1 MPSPIQPRLF
11 ATALTAI
18 ALAFGTSDASL
29 ASQDK
34 PLLTLTVSSF
44 VVSPGTSLSVTVA
57 SPAGQQFPAILLIG
71 TGPLGITPVMALP
84 ATISL
89 AIPGD
94 ASFGREHLTAMA
106 RTAAGQEVEARVA
119 VDIMRP
125 DLPTKLTADVPQITF
140 DDQGKVTDISL
151 LAEFSD
157 GSLFRVAES
166 AAVSYVS
173 TNPKVAIARDYGHV
187 LAVGAG
193 QGSIIAT
200 YATSGKSVRAVIPVI
215 VPAPRFKVTPPSLDF
230 GSVPLRAAVTR
241 ELTLTNTFDEP
252 LPISEV
258 STFPGF
264 VQTNTC
270 VSSAPIPSG
279 GSCTLTVTFVP
290 ERVDVHEGFL
300 RVSDALGETGY
311 WLTGAG
317 VLASP
322 KKAP

>member
-1 MPSPIQPRLF
+1 MPSPTQPRLL
-11 ATALTAI
+11 AGALTVI
-18 ALAFGTSDASL
+18 ALAFATSDASL

-34 PLLTLTVSSF
+34 PPLTLAVSSS
-44 VVSPGTSLSVTVA
+44 VVSPGTNLSVTVA
-57 SPAGQQFPAILLIG
+57 SPAGQQFPVVLLVG
-71 TGPLGITPVMALP
+71 TGPFGITPVRTLP
-84 ATISL
+84 ATISI
-89 AIPGD
+89 AIPGN

-106 RTAAGQEVEARVA
+106 RTAAGQEVEVRVA

-125 DLPTKLTADVPQITF
+125 DLPTKLTADFPQITF
-140 DDQGKVTDISL
+140 DDQGNVTDIAL

-157 GSLFRVAES
+157 GTLFRVAES

-200 YATSGKSVRAVIPVI
+200 YATSGKSVRAVIPVT

-230 GSVPLRAAVTR
+230 GPVPLRAAVTR

-300 RVSDALGETGY
+300 RVGDDVGDTGY
-311 WLTGAG
+311 WLTGTG